1 MAKHSGYLQSKEM
14 FDLKYN
20 ILYISAVFNDVDG

>member
-14 FDLKYN
+14 FDLKNN
-20 ILYISAVFNDVDG
+20 ILYINAIFEGIDG